1 MKKIILS
8 LALASLIPSLAIAQ
22 QVPAIDNGNIRSTYG
37 PSSSAISSLPSSY
50 GTIPVLSN
58 DSIRLNQKQKQ
69 AVNLSNQ
76 WANAPVMPTR
86 GENGTVDFT
95 FGATMPSV
103 ICAPQHV
110 CDIALQE
117 GETVTQLDIGDASR
131 WKVNPATSG
140 TGQNSITHLVVKAA
154 DVGLQTNLLVHTDRR
169 TYNITLVSK
178 RQNQTPMVAFNYP
191 DDTQRAWSDYY
202 KAHSEN
208 QNQEPES
215 LRGNVRRA
223 QSASVSN
230 STLDFAYK
238 LKGDSPTWK
247 PIRVYADHNKT
258 YIQFP
263 EKSQNREI
271 PALVILGEG
280 NKEQLVNYRMVNDRF
295 VVDKII
301 DKAALITGVGRRQ
314 QRVEIER
321 GS

>member
-8 LALASLIPSLAIAQ
+8 LTLASFLPSLAIAQ

-37 PSSSAISSLPSSY
+37 PSSASISSLPSSY

-76 WANAPVMPTR
+76 WANTPVMPTR

-140 TGQNSITHLVVKAA
+140 TGQN
-154 DVGLQTNLLVHTDRR
+154 
-169 TYNITLVSK
+169 
-178 RQNQTPMVAFNYP
+178 
-191 DDTQRAWSDYY
+191 
-202 KAHSEN
+202 
-208 QNQEPES
+208 
-215 LRGNVRRA
+215 
-223 QSASVSN
+223 
-230 STLDFAYK
+230 
-238 LKGDSPTWK
+238 
-247 PIRVYADHNKT
+247 
-258 YIQFP
+258 
-263 EKSQNREI
+263 
-271 PALVILGEG
+271 
-280 NKEQLVNYRMVNDRF
+280 
-295 VVDKII
+295 
-301 DKAALITGVGRRQ
+301 
-314 QRVEIER
+314 
-321 GS
+321 